1 MTEILH
7 RKRARTLRNLA
18 AACGALAALLLL
30 LSVCSGGSGP
40 SARQGEPVF
49 PRLKERFADMVRVEV
64 SLPDDG
70 YTLVKTD
77 AGWGLAEFGNFPIT
91 TEALSS
97 LFDGLSELSYA
108 APRTADPEKY
118 SRIGVGDPEAGGLG
132 ARVRL
137 FGPDETLILDA
148 IIGRRGTRNY
158 IRAADEARAWL
169 VDGDLPPFYARAEWV
184 DLDFVRVAAEEIMEV
199 RISGAPGSYGLARDG
214 ENFVP
219 TGANERLVSRF
230 AAIGPALAMSRWAP
244 VAVKRMGDVAGLEP
258 FAEHT
263 THLRDGRTIRLELWR
278 ETGGA
283 IWVTAADS
291 GASASGTGDMTEG
304 WLFRLPPQDI
314 ADLTMPRD
322 AVIRTVE

>member
-1 MTEILH
+1 MSEILH
-7 RKRARTLRNLA
+7 RKRARTLRRLA
-18 AACGALAALLLL
+18 AGCAALASLLVL
-30 LSVCSGGSGP
+30 LSVCSGDTGP

-49 PRLKERFADMVRVEV
+49 PRLKDRFADMVRVEV
-64 SLPDDG
+64 TLPDGG
-70 YTLVKTD
+70 YTLVKTG
-77 AGWGLAEFGNFPIT
+77 AGWGLSDFDNYPVT
-91 TEALSS
+91 TEALSA

-137 FGPDETLILDA
+137 YGPDETLILDA

-184 DLDFVRVAAEEIMEV
+184 DLDALRVEAGEIVEV
-199 RISGAPGSYGLARDG
+199 RINGGPGTYGLRRDG

-219 TGANERLVSRF
+219 TGPDERLVSRF
-230 AAIGPALAMSRWAP
+230 AAIGPALALSRWAP
-244 VAVKRMGDVAGLEP
+244 VAVKRLEDPGAFEP
-258 FAEHT
+258 FADHT
-263 THLRDGRTIRLELWR
+263 TRLRDGRIIRLELWHDP
-278 ETGGA
+278 GGA
-283 IWVTAADS
+283 IWVAIADPGTSADGNAAI
-291 GASASGTGDMTEG
+291 AKG
-304 WLFRLPPQDI
+304 WLFQLPPQDI